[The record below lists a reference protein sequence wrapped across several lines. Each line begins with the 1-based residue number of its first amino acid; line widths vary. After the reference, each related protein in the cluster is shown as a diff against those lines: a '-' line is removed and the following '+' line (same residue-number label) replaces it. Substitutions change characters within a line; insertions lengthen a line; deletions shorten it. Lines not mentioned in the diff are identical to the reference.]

1 MPVSQHAQNQAL
13 RWEVAIFI
21 NYSCV
26 WPALRSEKVSLVS
39 VKAKLCLLGS
49 VEHCVTAA
57 TSGFFKLANF
67 RSQVLF
73 LLTDLCAHPF
83 GTSSI
88 LSLVNIEWDSC
99 WLSRLHAVYILCLLL
114 ACPGGGIQPLT
125 SIISDVARSF
135 LLLMYEWPFR
145 KSIWNH
151 KGFVYTPSDAVWIIH
166 N

>member
-1 MPVSQHAQNQAL
+1 M
-13 RWEVAIFI
+13 F
-21 NYSCV
+21 YF

-49 VEHCVTAA
+49 VEHCITAA
-57 TSGFFKLANF
+57 TSGFFKLANL
-67 RSQVLF
+67 RSRVRF
-73 LLTDLCAHPF
+73 LLTDYNMCAHPF

-99 WLSRLHAVYILCLLL
+99 RLSRLHAVYILCLLL
-114 ACPGGGIQPLT
+114 ACPGAGIQPLT
-125 SIISDVARSF
+125 SSISDVARPF
-135 LLLMYEWPFR
+135 LLLMCEWPFR

-151 KGFVYTPSDAVWIIH
+151 KGFVYTPSDVVWIIH